1 MEITPRELRDVEIRE
16 AFRGY
21 SRDEVN
27 ELLERAA
34 ATLDAANER
43 VQQMTERLNTAQ
55 SETGHTRETED
66 ILHRTLL
73 LAQRAADEAVNEAA
87 AKARQMVDDA
97 EIQSRRLIADAEA
110 DARRRGESERRR
122 LEEEILD
129 LATRRDTLL
138 ADVEALTR
146 FEADYRDRSVRALE
160 ADLAALRSR
169 PPASPGVRPEPSD
182 VEIPVMSNDYSRREE
197 ASDPFASPPSAPS
210 TSHPAAFQPAA
221 STPTP
226 TPPPAPTPTPFASPP
241 AAPASPPSYSSPSY
255 GDPGARDQGSEPNRG
270 TDQATQAVD
279 VQALFDQAG
288 EGAPAQRSFEAP
300 AAATATAA
308 QPRPE
313 SSTGNEVVDPE
324 VLDDDAFFATL
335 REAVHDETPLGPR
348 EQENTGEHS
357 FFDAEDDRAG
367 FRDVFRRR
375 R

>member
-43 VQQMTERLNTAQ
+43 VQQMSERLNTAQ

-73 LAQRAADEAVNEAA
+73 LAQRAADEAVNEAQ

-129 LATRRDTLL
+129 FATRRDTLL

-169 PPASPGVRPEPSD
+169 PSAAPGARPEPSE
-182 VEIPVMSNDYSRREE
+182 VEIPAPPNDYSRPEPERREKE
-197 ASDPFASPPSAPS
+197 PTDFFATPPAAPS
-210 TSHPAAFQPAA
+210 TPHPAAYQPAA
-221 STPTP
+221 STP
-226 TPPPAPTPTPFASPP
+226 PPSPFASPP
-241 AAPASPPSYSSPSY
+241 AAPASQPSFSSPANA
-255 GDPGARDQGSEPNRG
+255 DPQPRDEGNDVSRG
-270 TDQATQAVD
+270 PDASTQAID
-279 VQALFDQAG
+279 VQALFDRAS
-288 EGAPAQRSFEAP
+288 ESTPVQRSFEPPPATTTTAP
-300 AAATATAA
+300 
-308 QPRPE
+308 QPDPAE
-313 SSTGNEVVDPE
+313 STEAE

-348 EQENTGEHS
+348 DEDASGENS
-357 FFDAEDDRAG
+357 FFDNDDDRAG

>member
-182 VEIPVMSNDYSRREE
+182 VEIPVMSNDYTRREE
-197 ASDPFASPPSAPS
+197 TSDPFASPPSAPS

-226 TPPPAPTPTPFASPP
+226 TPPTAPFASPP
-241 AAPASPPSYSSPSY
+241 TAPASPPSYSSPSY
-255 GDPGARDQGSEPNRG
+255 GDPGARDQGNESSRG

-288 EGAPAQRSFEAP
+288 ESAPAQRSFEAP
-300 AAATATAA
+300 AAATATAS
-308 QPRPE
+308 QSRPDE
-313 SSTGNEVVDPE
+313 STGNEVIDPE

-357 FFDAEDDRAG
+357 FFDAEDDRVG

>member
-43 VQQMTERLNTAQ
+43 VQQMSERLNTAQ

-169 PPASPGVRPEPSD
+169 PPASQPSF
-182 VEIPVMSNDYSRREE
+182 S
-197 ASDPFASPPSAPS
+197 SPAYAEPSAPEETES
-210 TSHPAAFQPAA
+210 
-221 STPTP
+221 
-226 TPPPAPTPTPFASPP
+226 
-241 AAPASPPSYSSPSY
+241 
-255 GDPGARDQGSEPNRG
+255 RRG
-270 TDQATQAVD
+270 PDESTQAID
-279 VQALFDQAG
+279 VQALFDRAG
-288 EGAPAQRSFEAP
+288 ESTPVQHSFEQPVAK
-300 AAATATAA
+300 TATAA
-308 QPRPE
+308 QP
-313 SSTGNEVVDPE
+313 DPSEGDSE

-335 REAVHDETPLGPR
+335 REAVHDDSPLGPR
-348 EQENTGEHS
+348 DEGAS
-357 FFDAEDDRAG
+357 EDDFYGDEGERAS

>member
-43 VQQMTERLNTAQ
+43 VQQMSERLNTAQ

-129 LATRRDTLL
+129 FASRRDLLL

-146 FEADYRDRSVRALE
+146 FEAEYRDRSVRALE

-169 PPASPGVRPEPSD
+169 PPASPGARPEMSD
-182 VEIPVMSNDYSRREE
+182 VEIPVSSDSTSTGSSN
-197 ASDPFASPPSAPS
+197 ASPFASPPTAPAQ
-210 TSHPAAFQPAA
+210 PAAFQPAA
-221 STPTP
+221 SIP
-226 TPPPAPTPTPFASPP
+226 TPPAPQPFAPQPIVSPP
-241 AAPASPPSYSSPSY
+241 AAPLSPPSYSSPSSY
-255 GDPGARDQGSEPNRG
+255 TDAPPRDQSFENHG
-270 TDQATQAVD
+270 TEASTQAVD
-279 VQALFDQAG
+279 VQALFAND
-288 EGAPAQRSFEAP
+288 APV
-300 AAATATAA
+300 AATTTSAEPRAA
-308 QPRPE
+308 E
-313 SSTGNEVVDPE
+313 TGNEVAEAE

-348 EQENTGEHS
+348 DQDTTGEHS
-357 FFDAEDDRAG
+357 FFDADDDRAG

>member
-34 ATLDAANER
+34 ATLEAANER
-43 VQQMTERLNTAQ
+43 VQQMSERLNTAQ

-97 EIQSRRLIADAEA
+97 EIQSRRLIADAES

-182 VEIPVMSNDYSRREE
+182 VEIPSTSNDYARRENE
-197 ASDPFASPPSAPS
+197 TSDPFASPPSAPS
-210 TSHPAAFQPAA
+210 TSHPAAFQPA
-221 STPTP
+221 
-226 TPPPAPTPTPFASPP
+226 
-241 AAPASPPSYSSPSY
+241 
-255 GDPGARDQGSEPNRG
+255 
-270 TDQATQAVD
+270 
-279 VQALFDQAG
+279 
-288 EGAPAQRSFEAP
+288 
-300 AAATATAA
+300 
-308 QPRPE
+308 
-313 SSTGNEVVDPE
+313 
-324 VLDDDAFFATL
+324 
-335 REAVHDETPLGPR
+335 
-348 EQENTGEHS
+348 
-357 FFDAEDDRAG
+357 
-367 FRDVFRRR
+367 
-375 R
+375 